1 MSGWSWQDVILYWLP
16 YAGIAIVVGLDR
28 WHYRRTC
35 RRYEERWGVP
45 YDGP

>member
-1 MSGWSWQDVILYWLP
+1 MSWRDTILYGPGWL
-16 YAGIAIVVGLDR
+16 ALIGIVVGKPLDR

-35 RRYEERWGVP
+35 RQYEERWGVP